1 VARLANESGSRDEDF
16 ERDRRGNPE
25 VTRSHQHG
33 VSYTIP
39 RPKGDYR
46 WVPETSGIFRLYQGD
61 RIVYVGQT
69 NNLRA
74 RLQKLEREMLYW
86 GAYDYKST
94 VGINT
99 RERKRMGQ
107 RSITYNDPTRNIRR
121 E

>member
-1 VARLANESGSRDEDF
+1 M
-16 ERDRRGNPE
+16 RGEP
-25 VTRSHQHG
+25 

-69 NNLRA
+69 SNLRA
-74 RLQKLEREMLYW
+74 RLIRLESEMLYW

-94 VGINT
+94 VGVHT
-99 RERKRMGQ
+99 RDREAMGKRA
-107 RSITYNDPTRNIRR
+107 IVYNDPTRNLRR